1 MPLSI
6 FLCILCHSVVLAFP
20 RLIPVACRT
29 GKLISKLR
37 TLLCSSS
44 SSSTAIPSQGLQMNT
59 GQGSSERLE
68 SPLVWIDLEMTGLDT
83 AKDMII
89 EAAVVVTDGQLERV
103 IEGPDLVIYAPDSLL
118 DSMDEWCTKHHGES
132 GLTDKVRRSTMS
144 LSDAE
149 EQILAFIRQHAQERE
164 APLAGNSVHVDRR
177 FLVKDMPK
185 LERYLHYRIVDVSTV
200 KELCRRWYPALT
212 PPLKKG
218 RHRALEDIRES
229 IEELKFYR
237 SNVFR
242 EVEPSVGLPKHP

>member
-1 MPLSI
+1 MGSSNESSRGQIWSFMPLTRSWTPWT
-6 FLCILCHSVVLAFP
+6 SGAP
-20 RLIPVACRT
+20 T
-29 GKLISKLR
+29 
-37 TLLCSSS
+37 TMLL
-44 SSSTAIPSQGLQMNT
+44 LL
-59 GQGSSERLE
+59 LE
-68 SPLVWIDLEMTGLDT
+68 WMALM
-83 AKDMII
+83 A
-89 EAAVVVTDGQLERV
+89 
-103 IEGPDLVIYAPDSLL
+103 
-118 DSMDEWCTKHHGES
+118 
-132 GLTDKVRRSTMS
+132 GLTDKVRKSTMS

-237 SNVFR
+237 STFA
-242 EVEPSVGLPKHP
+242 